1 MKKLEDLNMKL
12 PFKVKL
18 CYAIG
23 QFGNYT
29 LLIFNSVFLLFFYT
43 DIIQISSA
51 AATVIIMIARAWDA
65 INDPMMGIIVDKA
78 HSSEGK
84 CRAFLRWCSI
94 PAGICVFLS
103 YYVPDFLVSGKVY
116 WVAVMYILQGMAQT
130 VLSVPL
136 NTLLARLSQDRVEI
150 AKLGQYTSIGSVL
163 ANLLVPAVTLP
174 LIKMFGGADLNM
186 KKGMAIVAA
195 LYGIIYAISHL
206 AVYFGTK
213 GYEQSEE
220 DLAEVGLISR
230 QEKTSVGDILKA
242 LAQNKLCLMVSLA
255 YLMYCVYSSLMGSSL
270 VFYITYNLKN
280 QDLMT
285 PYSILSTV
293 TGFAPIV
300 FIVFLV
306 KKFGTAGTS
315 MATCVILVIGESVR
329 FISGDG
335 SIWCVYFG
343 WAMEGIG
350 LAMFGTMVRQCMVDA
365 VTYGEWKTGVSNQ
378 AILMSVLTF
387 SQKLGQ
393 AFGGVCAAALLTA
406 VGYIPNAAEQSEA
419 VKNTFF
425 AEQVTLP
432 LIIFVINF
440 FIFAI
445 VRKYEKK
452 IPQMKIEIAA
462 RNKGQTMEV
471 IK

>member
-1 MKKLEDLNMKL
+1 
-12 PFKVKL
+12 
-18 CYAIG
+18 
-23 QFGNYT
+23 
-29 LLIFNSVFLLFFYT
+29 
-43 DIIQISSA
+43 
-51 AATVIIMIARAWDA
+51 
-65 INDPMMGIIVDKA
+65 
-78 HSSEGK
+78 
-84 CRAFLRWCSI
+84 
-94 PAGICVFLS
+94 
-103 YYVPDFLVSGKVY
+103 
-116 WVAVMYILQGMAQT
+116 MYILQGMAQT
-130 VLSVPL
+130 TLSVPL

-174 LIKMFGGADLNM
+174 LIKMFGGTGLDM

-242 LAQNKLCLMVSLA
+242 LVQNKLCLMVALA

-300 FIVFLV
+300 FIVLLV

-315 MATCVILVIGESVR
+315 MATCVILVIGELVR

-335 SIWCVYFG
+335 NIWCVYFG

-432 LIIFVINF
+432 LLIFVVNF
-440 FIFAI
+440 FIFAV
-445 VRKYEKK
+445 VRKYEKQ

-462 RNKGQTMEV
+462 RNKGRGVEV
-471 IK
+471 SE